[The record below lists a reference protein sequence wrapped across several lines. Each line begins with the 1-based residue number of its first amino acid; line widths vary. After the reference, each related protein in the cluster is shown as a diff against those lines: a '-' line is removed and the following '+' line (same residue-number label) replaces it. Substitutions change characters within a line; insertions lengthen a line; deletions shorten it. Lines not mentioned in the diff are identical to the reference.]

1 MIPHKVQTMRGPNAG
16 TGPAGFVWQYALG
29 WMAAT
34 ASTHWDRW
42 TARSRNL
49 LASSMS
55 ARPEFQG
62 PSQKLPSPRRSMAR
76 RSSSERTQSIPQRQ
90 LAADANEC
98 LESAETIEKV
108 FSVHRVPASSDIYY
122 GCEGG
127 RERLA
132 NTELRRFC
140 FVPRVMRY
148 LSYSIDPK

>member
-1 MIPHKVQTMRGPNAG
+1 MRGPNAG
-16 TGPAGFVWQYALG
+16 TGPAGFRLAVRPWLDGGHCVNPLG
-29 WMAAT
+29 PRT
-34 ASTHWDRW
+34 V
-42 TARSRNL
+42 RSRNL

-55 ARPEFQG
+55 ARPEFQA
-62 PSQKLPSPRRSMAR
+62 PSQKLPSLRRSMAR
-76 RSSSERTQSIPQRQ
+76 LSSSERTQSIPQRQ
-90 LAADANEC
+90 LATDGNEC
-98 LESAETIEKV
+98 LESVETIEKV